1 MPHLKAI
8 ANSTPESG
16 YLLVTALKASGACVA
31 TVAENSDDVRMMKKS
46 DVGFS
51 NGITGTVATTKASD
65 FILTSADFTK
75 VLLAI
80 YWSRVPH
87 IVMKRLA

>member
-1 MPHLKAI
+1 MPHLRAI

-16 YLLVTALKASGACVA
+16 YLLVTALKASGVCVA
-31 TVAENSDDVRMMKKS
+31 TVTENSDYVRMMKKS

-51 NGITGTVATTKASD
+51 TGITGTVATTAASD
-65 FILTSADFTK
+65 IILTSDDFTK

-80 YWSRVPH
+80 
-87 IVMKRLA
+87 